1 MPWLKDHFLGL
12 VNKTLEAVDPD
23 PEMLRDAAKR
33 IVEAKKTVKIFLK
46 MEGCRPYLPPPNS
59 ETLNQISGMMSL
71 LEGHGD
77 VTMDRAG
84 AGHVTN
90 ADVFAKHSELD
101 ETQQGALL
109 EYSKDRWL

>member
-1 MPWLKDHFLGL
+1 
-12 VNKTLEAVDPD
+12 
-23 PEMLRDAAKR
+23 
-33 IVEAKKTVKIFLK
+33 
-46 MEGCRPYLPPPNS
+46 
-59 ETLNQISGMMSL
+59 MMSL

-101 ETQQGALL
+101 ETQRRALL
-109 EYSKDRWL
+109 EYSKNRWL